1 MTGGVDRASTLERRV
16 GERRVA
22 AEGRELRVL
31 VVDDDPAVVRL
42 VDATLRDEGFV
53 VASAVNGEEALER
66 LEQFDA
72 DVIVLDL
79 EMPLMDGPAFFRSLR
94 SRGREIPVL
103 LLSAYG
109 ARRARRE
116 LGAEGAMEKPFD
128 PQILGQRVR
137 ELIEGSAQPV
147 DAGSQPAV

>member
-1 MTGGVDRASTLERRV
+1 MEAAPRLGRTLEEEGALV
-16 GERRVA
+16 ESDA
-22 AEGRELRVL
+22 AEELRIL

-42 VDATLRDEGFV
+42 IRATLEDEGFG
-53 VASAVNGEEALER
+53 VASATNGEEALDQLER
-66 LEQFDA
+66 FPA
-72 DVIVLDL
+72 DLIVLDL

-94 SRGREIPVL
+94 ARGRHTPVL

-128 PQILGQRVR
+128 PQMLGRRIR
-137 ELIEGSAQPV
+137 ELLDGT
-147 DAGSQPAV
+147 PAT